1 METIDLTQTLPAGT
15 SSMLSAG
22 GILMLSA
29 IIVLVVVIMKRW
41 KARVMPGILGVIAY
55 AVFVFIFANLATSA
69 LALIP
74 SIDNIFYNNPATYN
88 IVYALFATAGFTAA
102 RVVTG
107 YMLNERFERKGRWS
121 ILQEAGLSTATAF
134 LYGMTAI
141 SYITWCTAIQAGQ
154 AQDMLAQLAAEEVT
168 TTYETVSALF
178 TTPSVLWLLLGVNC
192 ILDMVLNI
200 ALMNVIFGVIK
211 GNLAKWWYG
220 VTAAVTFFA
229 MISFQL
235 YNQESVA
242 SIAVSFAVKL
252 VIFAVTIYYTFR
264 VAGKEI
270 EYSDD

>member
-1 METIDLTQTLPAGT
+1 
-15 SSMLSAG
+15 
-22 GILMLSA
+22 
-29 IIVLVVVIMKRW
+29 
-41 KARVMPGILGVIAY
+41 
-55 AVFVFIFANLATSA
+55 
-69 LALIP
+69 
-74 SIDNIFYNNPATYN
+74 
-88 IVYALFATAGFTAA
+88 
-102 RVVTG
+102 
-107 YMLNERFERKGRWS
+107 MLNERFERKGDVYLAG
-121 ILQEAGLSTATAF
+121 IGLSIGDSL

-168 TTYETVSALF
+168 TTYETVQALF

-235 YNQESVA
+235 YNQESIA

>member
-1 METIDLTQTLPAGT
+1 MEKRDKEEMSRRKFLKIVGVSAAASAAALYGCASEGKPA
-15 SSMLSAG
+15 SSEASVLGEVPVDKMTYRVSPKGERVYLAG
-22 GILMLSA
+22 I
-29 IIVLVVVIMKRW
+29 
-41 KARVMPGILGVIAY
+41 
-55 AVFVFIFANLATSA
+55 
-69 LALIP
+69 
-74 SIDNIFYNNPATYN
+74 
-88 IVYALFATAGFTAA
+88 
-102 RVVTG
+102 
-107 YMLNERFERKGRWS
+107 
-121 ILQEAGLSTATAF
+121 GLSIGDSL

-235 YNQESVA
+235 YNQESIA

>member
-1 METIDLTQTLPAGT
+1 MITVLQEEFIQIQA
-15 SSMLSAG
+15 AG
-22 GILMLSA
+22 G
-29 IIVLVVVIMKRW
+29 
-41 KARVMPGILGVIAY
+41 
-55 AVFVFIFANLATSA
+55 
-69 LALIP
+69 LALQQNQRE
-74 SIDNIFYNNPATYN
+74 SNNLLQGIDVVKVT
-88 IVYALFATAGFTAA
+88 IVVRRSHKDRVGVKAAEGTQGRCIRWRAG
-102 RVVTG
+102 
-107 YMLNERFERKGRWS
+107 KGDVYLAG
-121 ILQEAGLSTATAF
+121 IGLSIGDSL